1 MLLMT
6 VAVQA
11 QTVDE
16 VLDKYFENTGGKE
29 KWAALSTVKMNGK
42 VKVQGM
48 EIPMAIVQTAA
59 GKQKITINFQGKEI
73 TVLGI

>member
-1 MLLMT
+1 
-6 VAVQA
+6 
-11 QTVDE
+11 
-16 VLDKYFENTGGKE
+16 
-29 KWAALSTVKMNGK
+29 
-42 VKVQGM
+42 M